1 MSMGKIKN
9 ELKKYNE
16 FLKTYEFSYEELVN
30 ENEVIKWKNYTII
43 NSEGEVLTENEALV
57 NVGYKLKGALPK
69 ALSNLFPYEF
79 VFKGKKVHSI
89 ESVFQGI
96 KFKNKKAQNLVLNYS
111 GLDSNNIKIAS
122 DYNWKDSGILY
133 WQGKPIDRHSENYK
147 QFINELYVS
156 ALQNPLYR
164 QILVSVKDRYIL
176 HHIGETDA
184 HKTVFT
190 RYEFEKQLNS
200 LKSFLGASLQ

>member
-1 MSMGKIKN
+1 MGKIKN

-122 DYNWKDSGILY
+122 DYN
-133 WQGKPIDRHSENYK
+133 
-147 QFINELYVS
+147 
-156 ALQNPLYR
+156 
-164 QILVSVKDRYIL
+164 
-176 HHIGETDA
+176 
-184 HKTVFT
+184 
-190 RYEFEKQLNS
+190 
-200 LKSFLGASLQ
+200 